1 MTAAS
6 PFVCPSCS
14 GELELRL
21 HPGDAAGAYV
31 CQACDGWHPLEGGVA
46 DFSPPGLRD
55 WSRWRSFWDA
65 HGAEL
70 GLSEPPERA
79 DDSSIQREFF
89 DSYAGDYEEI
99 VATSPFW
106 RAQDA
111 LAIEA
116 WTDRL
121 PADVDVLDLGAGT
134 GRCTLPLAEHLA
146 PQATI
151 VAVDISFGVLR
162 VAAEKLG
169 ARGLGGRVHLAVGD
183 GMQLSF
189 LRSSAFDVAVA
200 YGLLH
205 HLDRPGLAFEQLD
218 RILRDRARILV
229 HDNNRS
235 ALRPVFDLMMRL
247 SPLWEAEHEGH
258 PTITLPDLER
268 WAAQYG
274 FGAEVRTSAFIPP
287 HLCDRLSPE
296 RAVKV
301 LGATDRFCG
310 RIPWLSRQGGIVL
323 AEATRGM
330 SASVL
335 GTGELPAA
343 RR

>member
-1 MTAAS
+1 VNGES
-6 PFVCPSCS
+6 PFVCPDCS
-14 GELELRL
+14 GELELR
-21 HPGDAAGAYV
+21 GTDQSESAAYL
-31 CQACDGWHPLEGGVA
+31 CQGCEGWFPRELGVA
-46 DFSPPGLRD
+46 DFSPPELRD
-55 WSRWRSFWDA
+55 SARWRSFWER
-65 HGAEL
+65 HGDV
-70 GLSEPPERA
+70 LSLPEPVG
-79 DDSSIQREFF
+79 DSRESREANQAVQREFF
-89 DSYAGDYEEI
+89 DETAADYEEV

-121 PADVDVLDLGAGT
+121 PADVDVVDLGAGT
-134 GRCTLPLAEHLA
+134 GRCTLPLAERLA

-151 VAVDISFGVLR
+151 VAVDISFEVLR
-162 VAAEKLG
+162 VAAEKLA
-169 ARGLGGRVHLAVGD
+169 ARGLAGRVHLAVGD

-235 ALRPVFDLMMRL
+235 ALRPVFDLMMRI

-274 FGAEVRTSAFIPP
+274 FCAKVRTSAFIPP
-287 HLCDRLSPE
+287 HVCDRLSPQ

-323 AEATRGM
+323 AEAARGQP
-330 SASVL
+330 ASIVC
-335 GTGELPAA
+335 A
-343 RR
+343 